1 MGLGC
6 MINKRGLRKCIVP
19 VTLILAMA
27 CMGVSQFSQKAYAEE
42 ESVEYGII
50 DRQTQTDEVKNIEE
64 QLEKYK
70 NERLDDILPGYDP
83 ENMINDMAKGNY
95 DFDVPGVAN
104 RLLGYLFEELY
115 LNMDILIKLIVL
127 VVLCAVLNNLQ
138 TSFLNKGTGEL
149 AFYVCYI
156 VLVSILLVSFNS
168 IVKSGIELIDGMV
181 NFMYASI
188 PVLITLLVS
197 SGNFASGGA
206 LQPILVM
213 VVQVSATII
222 KNVLIPLI
230 VFSTIISIVDNV
242 SDKIQITRFSA
253 FLKHITQW
261 SLGIILTVFVA
272 IVSLQGSL
280 GAVVDGVTSKTAKF
294 AINTFIPVAGK
305 YLADAADT
313 VIGCALLIKNAV
325 GVAILIGIIGIC
337 LIPIVEMLAVILIY
351 RLTCVLLE
359 PLADGRIIK
368 CVGEVASS
376 MTYILG
382 TVASVAFMFLIT
394 VTVLILA
401 SNISVM
407 VR

>member
-64 QLEKYK
+64 QLEKCK

-197 SGNFASGGA
+197 SGNIASGGA

>member
-6 MINKRGLRKCIVP
+6 MINKRGLRKCIVA
-19 VTLILAMA
+19 VTLILVLV
-27 CMGVSQFSQKAYAEE
+27 CMGVTQFFKKAYAEE
-42 ESVEYGII
+42 ESVEYDII

-95 DFDVPGVAN
+95 DFDVPGLAN

-168 IVKSGIELIDGMV
+168 MVNSGIEIIDGMV

-230 VFSTIISIVDNV
+230 VLSTIISIVDNV

-313 VIGCALLIKNAV
+313 VIGCTLLIKNAV

-351 RLTCVLLE
+351 RVTCVLLE
-359 PLADGRIIK
+359 PLAEDRIIK

>member
-1 MGLGC
+1 

-19 VTLILAMA
+19 MIMVFVLG
-27 CMGVSQFSQKAYAEE
+27 CVGVSKAPLKAYAEE
-42 ESVEYGII
+42 KDVEYSII
-50 DRQTQTDEVKNIEE
+50 DQQTQTNEVKNIEE
-64 QLEKYK
+64 QLERYK

-83 ENMINDMAKGNY
+83 ENMINDMAKGKF

-104 RLLGYLFEELY
+104 RLLGYLFEEIY
-115 LNMDILIKLIVL
+115 LNIDILIKLIVL

-168 IVKSGIELIDGMV
+168 ILRSGMEIIDGMV

-188 PVLITLLVS
+188 PALITLLIS
-197 SGNFASGGA
+197 SGNIASGSV
-206 LQPILVM
+206 LQPVLFM

-222 KNVLIPLI
+222 KNILIPLI
-230 VFSTIISIVDNV
+230 VLSTIISIVDNV

-253 FLKHITQW
+253 FLKNITQW
-261 SLGIILTVFVA
+261 SIGIILTVFVA
-272 IVSLQGSL
+272 IVSLHGSL

-313 VIGCALLIKNAV
+313 VIGCTLVIKNAV
-325 GVAILIGIIGIC
+325 GVAIMIGVIGIC
-337 LIPIVEMLAVILIY
+337 LIPIVEMFAIILIY
-351 RLTCVLLE
+351 KMTCVLLE
-359 PLADGRIIK
+359 PLAEGRIIK
-368 CVGEVASS
+368 CVSEVASS

-382 TVASVAFMFLIT
+382 TVVSVAFMFLIT
-394 VTVLILA
+394 ITVLIMA

>member
-1 MGLGC
+1 M
-6 MINKRGLRKCIVP
+6 
-19 VTLILAMA
+19 
-27 CMGVSQFSQKAYAEE
+27 
-42 ESVEYGII
+42 
-50 DRQTQTDEVKNIEE
+50 
-64 QLEKYK
+64 
-70 NERLDDILPGYDP
+70 
-83 ENMINDMAKGNY
+83 
-95 DFDVPGVAN
+95 
-104 RLLGYLFEELY
+104 
-115 LNMDILIKLIVL
+115 
-127 VVLCAVLNNLQ
+127 
-138 TSFLNKGTGEL
+138 
-149 AFYVCYI
+149 
-156 VLVSILLVSFNS
+156 
-168 IVKSGIELIDGMV
+168 
-181 NFMYASI
+181 
-188 PVLITLLVS
+188 ITLLVS

-230 VFSTIISIVDNV
+230 VLSTIISIVDNV

-313 VIGCALLIKNAV
+313 VIGCTLLIKNAV

-351 RLTCVLLE
+351 RVTCVLLE
-359 PLADGRIIK
+359 PLAEDRIIK

>member
-1 MGLGC
+1 

-19 VTLILAMA
+19 MIMVFVLG
-27 CMGVSQFSQKAYAEE
+27 CVGVSKAPLKAYAEE
-42 ESVEYGII
+42 KDVEYSII
-50 DRQTQTDEVKNIEE
+50 DQQTQTNEVKNIEE
-64 QLEKYK
+64 QLERYK

-83 ENMINDMAKGNY
+83 ENMINDMAKGKF

-104 RLLGYLFEELY
+104 RLLGHLFEEIY
-115 LNMDILIKLIVL
+115 LNIDILIKLIVL

-168 IVKSGIELIDGMV
+168 ILRSGMEIIDGMV

-188 PVLITLLVS
+188 PALITLLIS
-197 SGNFASGGA
+197 SGNIASGSV
-206 LQPILVM
+206 LQPVLFM

-222 KNVLIPLI
+222 KNILIPLI
-230 VFSTIISIVDNV
+230 VLSTIISIVDNV

-253 FLKHITQW
+253 FLKNITQW
-261 SLGIILTVFVA
+261 SIGIILTVFVA

-313 VIGCALLIKNAV
+313 VIGCTLVIKNAV
-325 GVAILIGIIGIC
+325 GVAIMIGVIGIC
-337 LIPIVEMLAVILIY
+337 LIPIVEMFAIILIY
-351 RLTCVLLE
+351 KMTCVLLE
-359 PLADGRIIK
+359 PLAEGRIIK
-368 CVGEVASS
+368 CVSEVASS

-382 TVASVAFMFLIT
+382 TVVSVAFMFLIT
-394 VTVLILA
+394 ITVLIMA

>member
-6 MINKRGLRKCIVP
+6 MINKRRFKNCILP
-19 VTLILAMA
+19 IILIFALVCPAALMA
-27 CMGVSQFSQKAYAEE
+27 QQKAYAEE
-42 ESVEYGII
+42 ENEEYSII
-50 DRQTQTDEVKNIEE
+50 DQQTQSDEVKSIEE
-64 QLEKYK
+64 QLERYK
-70 NERLDDILPGYDP
+70 DERLDDILPGYDP
-83 ENMINDMAKGNY
+83 ENMITDMAKGKY
-95 DFDVPGVAN
+95 DFDIPGLTN
-104 RLLGYLFEELY
+104 RLLGYLFEEIY
-115 LNMDILIKLIVL
+115 LNIDILIKLIVL

-138 TSFLNKGTGEL
+138 TSFLNKSTGEL

-168 IVKSGIELIDGMV
+168 IVKSGIEIIDGMV

-188 PVLITLLVS
+188 PALVTLLVS
-197 SGNFASGGA
+197 SGNIVSGGA
-206 LQPILVM
+206 LQPILVL

-222 KNVLIPLI
+222 KNILIPLI
-230 VFSTIISIVDNV
+230 VLSTVISIVDNV
-242 SDKIQITRFSA
+242 SEKIQITRFSA
-253 FLKHITQW
+253 FLKNITQW

-313 VIGCALLIKNAV
+313 VIGCTLLIKNAV
-325 GVAILIGIIGIC
+325 GVAIMIGIIGIC
-337 LIPIVEMLAVILIY
+337 LIPIVEMFAVILIY
-351 RLTCVLLE
+351 RMTCVLLE
-359 PLADGRIIK
+359 PLAEGRIIK
-368 CVGEVASS
+368 CISEVASS

-382 TVASVAFMFLIT
+382 AVASVAFMFLIT

-407 VR
+407 IR

>member
-1 MGLGC
+1 

>member
-1 MGLGC
+1 
-6 MINKRGLRKCIVP
+6 MINKRGLRKCIVA
-19 VTLILAMA
+19 VTLILVLV
-27 CMGVSQFSQKAYAEE
+27 CMGVTQFFKKAYAEE
-42 ESVEYGII
+42 ESVEYDII

-95 DFDVPGVAN
+95 DFDVPGLAN

-168 IVKSGIELIDGMV
+168 MVNSGIEIIDGMV

-230 VFSTIISIVDNV
+230 VLSTIISIVDNV

-313 VIGCALLIKNAV
+313 VIGCTLLIKNAV

-351 RLTCVLLE
+351 RVTCVLLE
-359 PLADGRIIK
+359 PLAEDRIIK